1 MTHPSSSLIIQDP
14 SEANADGV
22 LIEHPILPRDM
33 RRYPD
38 VSHDVRRA
46 NAKFIGA
53 AGEYLVDSLLTRHGL
68 TVWSAP
74 DLHCAD
80 RLIELYGRAVR
91 IQIKTVTA
99 PIEGTCNFSMTCG
112 NPRAGGQKRY
122 TAEAFDIAALVVLSH
137 NVVKFVPNRG
147 RSFRISAS
155 EFADLAEDPIVSL
168 EVSLG
173 MMMKCASLPQC

>member
-1 MTHPSSSLIIQDP
+1 MTNPSP
-14 SEANADGV
+14 SNFSEVPQGTLSPLLGGLSV
-22 LIEHPILPRDM
+22 LPRDM

-53 AGEYLVDSLLTRHGL
+53 AGEYLVDSLLSRHGL

-80 RLIELYGRAVR
+80 RLIELFGRAVR
-91 IQIKTVTA
+91 IQIKTVSA
-99 PIEGTCNFSMTCG
+99 PVGGMCNFSMSCG

-122 TAEAFDIAALVVLSH
+122 ALGAFDIAALVVLSD

-147 RSFRISAS
+147 RSFRISTT
-155 EFADLAEDPIVSL
+155 EFAKLAADPIGSL
-168 EVSLG
+168 EHSLRI
-173 MMMKCASLPQC
+173 MMKCASLPQC

>member
-1 MTHPSSSLIIQDP
+1 MTYPSPDIIHGLSKD
-14 SEANADGV
+14 NADGV

-33 RRYPD
+33 RHYPD

-99 PIEGTCNFSMTCG
+99 PVEGICNFSMTCG

-122 TAEAFDIAALVVLSH
+122 STEAFDIAALVVISH

-155 EFADLAEDPIVSL
+155 EFADLADDPIVSL

>member
-1 MTHPSSSLIIQDP
+1 MTNPSPVFFNDDTQETLSRLLGGIS
-14 SEANADGV
+14 V
-22 LIEHPILPRDM
+22 LPRDM

-80 RLIELYGRAVR
+80 RLIELFGRAVR
-91 IQIKTVTA
+91 IQVKTVSA
-99 PIEGTCNFSMTCG
+99 PVGGLCNFSMTCG

-122 TAEAFDIAALVVLSH
+122 ALGAFDIAALVVLSH

-147 RSFRISAS
+147 RSFRISTM
-155 EFADLAEDPIVSL
+155 EFAELAADPIDSL
-168 EVSLG
+168 EYSLG
-173 MMMKCASLPQC
+173 TMMKCASLPQC